1 MRLQLLSLL
10 LIGTLGTIACKGR
23 GEDTET
29 PEGDTDTDTDS
40 DTDTDTDTDTDAD
53 TDVTG
58 FAVEGMAVNLMDGSA
73 AAEGLCVHAA
83 DPTPAM
89 AGGEIEVLATS
100 TVGGSG
106 AYSVTGI
113 ETDSAVGLLMLVAD
127 CGDEGTVMPT
137 ATGMSTDSYAGLGDG
152 DVIADRLIYSID
164 AASQGAMAAGL
175 AHAGY
180 AGDLA
185 VDGALVGFVFD
196 AAGAPVDGAVVTGPS
211 GFPTYYFTGA
221 GFNTAGT
228 VAAANAM
235 FVIPAG
241 PIYSYSCA
249 ADGYDFDSI
258 LAGSQPGFAV
268 IVAFDAQ

>member
-1 MRLQLLSLL
+1 MRTHLLSLL
-10 LIGTLGTIACKGR
+10 LLGTLTLSACDGR
-23 GEDTET
+23 GEDTEA
-29 PEGDTDTDTDS
+29 PEGDTDTDTDA

-58 FAVEGMAVNLMDGSA
+58 FAVEGMAVNLMDGTG

-100 TVGGSG
+100 TVGATGV
-106 AYSVTGI
+106 YSVPGI

-127 CGDEGTVMPT
+127 CADEGTVMPT
-137 ATGMSTDSYAGLGDG
+137 ATGIATDSYAGLGDG
-152 DVIADRLIYSID
+152 DVIADRVIYSID
-164 AASQGAMAAGL
+164 TASQGAMAAGL
-175 AHAGY
+175 AGAGY

-196 AAGAPVDGAVVTGPS
+196 AAGTPVDGAVVTGPD

-221 GFNTAGT
+221 GFTTDAT
-228 VAAANAM
+228 VAAAKAM

-241 PIYSYSCA
+241 PIYSYSAA
-249 ADGYDFDSI
+249 ADGHDFDSI

-268 IVAFDAQ
+268 IVAFDGL